1 MPNQIALRGAIVD
14 AWQRL
19 CNRVET
25 QRNLDFDHEFTLQ
38 FHLAWEV
45 ARSFSFSDELN
56 VRFEVPCGRDTNGEV
71 IRLDLLFWTNPEAKV
86 AVELKAPIRSVSGMN
101 SAMTQFRM
109 RFYRDLDRLRHLT
122 ESKTNGI
129 TLGCFLAVVNEKGYL
144 LERAQRVNLPY
155 RTYHGVCIPAGVVI
169 PSVPGPNGYPY
180 ELRMPPHQVSWKW
193 MCETI
198 EADVRQVNGMRYF
211 WLHPIFVN
219 PT

>member
-1 MPNQIALRGAIVD
+1 MG
-14 AWQRL
+14 
-19 CNRVET
+19 
-25 QRNLDFDHEFTLQ
+25 
-38 FHLAWEV
+38 
-45 ARSFSFSDELN
+45 RSF
-56 VRFEVPCGRDTNGEV
+56 VW
-71 IRLDLLFWTNPEAKV
+71 IWTNPETKV
-86 AVELKAPIRSVSGMN
+86 AVELKAPIRSVAGMN

-122 ESKTNGI
+122 EPKTNGI

-155 RTYHGVCIPAGVVI
+155 RTYHGVCIPAGAVI

-180 ELRMPPHQVSWKW
+180 ELRMPPHQVSWNW

-198 EADVRQVNGMRYF
+198 EGDVRQVNGMRYF